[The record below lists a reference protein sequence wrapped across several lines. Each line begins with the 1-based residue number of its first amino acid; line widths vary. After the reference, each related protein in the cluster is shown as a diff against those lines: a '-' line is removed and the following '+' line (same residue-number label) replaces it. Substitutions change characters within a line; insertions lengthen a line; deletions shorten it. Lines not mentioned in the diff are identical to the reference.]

1 MGCCIHLTRRQ
12 FLSAAM
18 TLAAVAPSW
27 LLRVAEAVSAPV
39 PVPKTLGRT
48 DALLKEIITTYARVE
63 DDPWILMHGV
73 RALGSSF
80 SVKGERAV
88 DFLCAR
94 FLTPQAVNGKTYPQM
109 SLDNQGHTNTFLKT
123 LFEAGIGLDHRF
135 TLEGRQYTVGDIA
148 EGAKAL
154 FTFDPKTTNPD
165 DLAWSLIALS
175 RVIPPDKDTW
185 TNAAGQRIRFSDVV
199 RFAFDTLDE
208 TTVQFRQAKA
218 KGIMPDANDKVVN
231 FTCGGTHL
239 VYGITTCI
247 GNGYRDH
254 GFPKRLKTHLDLMA
268 WRLEADDRLI
278 DQFYRKAAP
287 PQGNPSGWQA
297 VHALHHNDAKVK
309 FYGHT
314 FEILSYAMKHKLFKP
329 TSTQSQA
336 IERAGTRLAGAVTGI
351 QGVDLFEVRKASRRL
366 YHLLIGDSCHAY
378 HGIRMTPGLN
388 QA

>member
-12 FLSAAM
+12 FLGAAV
-18 TLAAVAPSW
+18 TLAAVAPPW
-27 LLRVAEAVSAPV
+27 LLRMAEAVSAPV

-48 DALLKEIITTYARVE
+48 NALLKEIITTYAPVE
-63 DDPWILMHGV
+63 DDPWTLMHGV
-73 RALGSSF
+73 RALGPSF
-80 SVKGERAV
+80 SIKGERAV

-94 FLTPQAVNGKTYPQM
+94 FLTPKAVNGKTYPQM

-123 LFEAGIGLDHRF
+123 LLEAGIGLDHRF
-135 TLEGRQYTVGDIA
+135 ALEGRQYTVGDIA
-148 EGAKAL
+148 EGAKAF
-154 FTFDPKTTNPD
+154 FTFDPKTIDRD
-165 DLAWSLIALS
+165 DLAWTLIALS

-185 TNAAGQRIRFSDVV
+185 TNAAGQQIRFSDVV

-208 TTVQFRQAKA
+208 TTAKFRQAKA
-218 KGIMPDANDKVVN
+218 KGIMPDANDKIVD

-239 VYGITTCI
+239 VYGITTCV

-254 GFPKRLKTHLDLMA
+254 GFPQRLKTHLDLMA

-278 DQFYRKAAP
+278 DRFYRNAP
-287 PQGNPSGWQA
+287 PPPGNPSGWQA
-297 VHALHHNDAKVK
+297 VAAVYHNDAKIK

-329 TSTQSQA
+329 TSTQSQV
-336 IERAGTRLAGAVTGI
+336 IERAGTRLAEAVTGMK
-351 QGVDLFEVRKASRRL
+351 GVDLFEVRKANRRL
-366 YHLLIGDSCHAY
+366 FHLLIGDSCHAY
-378 HGIRMTPGLN
+378 HGIQMTPGLN